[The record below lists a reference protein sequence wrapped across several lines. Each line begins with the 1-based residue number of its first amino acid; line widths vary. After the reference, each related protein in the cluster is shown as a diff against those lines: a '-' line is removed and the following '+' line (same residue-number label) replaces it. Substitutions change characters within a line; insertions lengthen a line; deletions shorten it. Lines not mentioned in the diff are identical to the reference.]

1 MEIAI
6 IKFLQSLQTPVLD
19 EFFKVITYA
28 SSYITFIACM
38 VFIFLFVSKRI
49 AINFG
54 LCYGSAIG
62 LNTILKIIFNRQR
75 PYEIDSGIK
84 NILEAGGRSFP
95 SGHAVSVTVIMTFM
109 AYVVSKK
116 IKQKW
121 LRIILYVLIVIF
133 VLLTYVSR
141 MYLGQHFLS
150 DVLIGGV
157 IGLAFCFI
165 FYLLYQRFQVKKD
178 EQDDNEQEE
187 NKKRFKFF
195 KLRRK
200 QKNKL
205 VNEEKTNEILDETE
219 NNLIDKKDNSI
230 ENKNIEENN
239 SDRNNLLRK

>member
-6 IKFLQSLQTPVLD
+6 IKFLQSLQTPLLD
-19 EFFKVITYA
+19 NFFKFITYA
-28 SSYITFIACM
+28 SSYITFIVCM

-49 AINFG
+49 AINFA
-54 LCYGSAIG
+54 LCYGSAFG
-62 LNTILKIIFNRQR
+62 LNLILKILFNRQR
-75 PYEIDSGIK
+75 PYQVDSSIK
-84 NILEAGGRSFP
+84 NILQASGASFP

-121 LRIILYVLIVIF
+121 LRIIIYILIVLF

-157 IGLAFCFI
+157 VGLAFCFI

-178 EQDDNEQEE
+178 EQDDNENEE
-187 NKKRFKFF
+187 NKNRFKFF
-195 KLRRK
+195 RLRKK
-200 QKNKL
+200 QK
-205 VNEEKTNEILDETE
+205 
-219 NNLIDKKDNSI
+219 S
-230 ENKNIEENN
+230 ENKNSIDNTNNTVNNIEKVEDTKLENIT
-239 SDRNNLLRK
+239 NNTDNQNLNKNELN

>member
-49 AINFG
+49 AINFA

-75 PYEIDSGIK
+75 PYEIDNSIK

-121 LRIILYVLIVIF
+121 LRMVLYVLIVMF

-150 DVLIGGV
+150 DVLIGGI

-178 EQDDNEQEE
+178 EQEDNEQEE

-195 KLRRK
+195 KLRKK
-200 QKNKL
+200 QNENASKEQNIT
-205 VNEEKTNEILDETE
+205 NEENVNNEYNLTNKDNT
-219 NNLIDKKDNSI
+219 KKDKI
-230 ENKNIEENN
+230 T
-239 SDRNNLLRK
+239 